1 MELHNRWTANIL
13 ATLSATALKRTANI
27 LTTCLALALIV
38 LLSSCQESKRERF
51 EREAREWT
59 KKNCPRPEFED
70 IIILDSLVCHNDGNN
85 DYVYCYSVKA
95 DSIMLEQM
103 EQMHEQLK
111 ESLLM
116 AVRNSVDLRHVKEEG
131 LNIVYAYYN
140 AETREKVSEFRFTTE
155 DYR

>member
-1 MELHNRWTANIL
+1 MELHNR
-13 ATLSATALKRTANI
+13 RTAYI

-38 LLSSCQESKRERF
+38 LVTSCQESKRERF

-103 EQMHEQLK
+103 EQMHDELK
-111 ESLLM
+111 ENLLK

>member
-1 MELHNRWTANIL
+1 MELHNRRTANIL
-13 ATLSATALKRTANI
+13 A
-27 LTTCLALALIV
+27 TCLALALIV

-51 EREAREWT
+51 EREARECT

-140 AETREKVSEFRFTTE
+140 AETHEKVSEFRFTTE